1 MKSKEISRDDQIEDF
16 LRYVCQTSSE
26 PMGIEVDRA
35 EGCRITDRSGKKYL
49 DFISGIGVA
58 NLGHAH
64 PAVVKAVGDQA
75 ARYLHVMVYGEYIQ
89 EPQVRLAKR
98 LAQVVPL
105 PLSVTYFTNSGTEAN
120 EGALKTAKK
129 YTKRKKLVAF
139 KGGFHGDSQG
149 SLSVTGREVYRKPFR
164 PLLPD
169 VVFIPFNRLH
179 SLKTIDRRT
188 AAVIVEPIQGEGG
201 VNLPTDDFLPA
212 LRQRCN
218 ETGALLIFDEV
229 MTGMG
234 RTGKLFASQHWDVV
248 PDILVLAKALGGG
261 MPLGAFVSRPEI
273 MRTLS
278 ENPPLSHVTTF
289 GGHPVCC
296 AAGLAALDFLIEN
309 KLPERAERL
318 GQYLR
323 DRLNTLSRIGGVK
336 DVRGKGLLIG
346 FELNNANLTKR
357 FATNCRDAGLILG
370 WTLHSNTV
378 VRLAPPLIITEAELD
393 QGLEIMREALS
404 RATNQ

>member
-1 MKSKEISRDDQIEDF
+1 
-16 LRYVCQTSSE
+16 
-26 PMGIEVDRA
+26 MGIEVDRA
-35 EGCRITDRSGKKYL
+35 EGCWITDRSGKKFL
-49 DFISGIGVA
+49 DFISGIGVT

-64 PAVVKAVGDQA
+64 PAVVRAVADQTP
-75 ARYLHVMVYGEYIQ
+75 RYLHVMVYGEFIQ
-89 EPQVRLAKR
+89 EPQVRLAER
-98 LAQVVPL
+98 LAQVVPR

-149 SLSVTGREVYRKPFR
+149 SLSVTGREVYQKPFR

-169 VVFIPFNRLH
+169 VSFLPFNRLKP
-179 SLKTIDRRT
+179 LKAIDRRT

-201 VNLPTDDFLPA
+201 VNLPDDDFLPA
-212 LRQRCN
+212 LRKRCD

-261 MPLGAFVSRPEI
+261 MPLGAFIGRPEI

-309 KLPERAERL
+309 KLPERAERF
-318 GQYLR
+318 GQYLMN
-323 DRLNTLSRIGGVK
+323 RLKKLSDIGGVK

-346 FELNNANLTKR
+346 FELETANLTER
-357 FATNCRDAGLILG
+357 FVTNCHDAGLILG

-378 VRLAPPLIITEAELD
+378 IRLAPPLIITEQELD
-393 QGLEIMREALS
+393 QGLEMMREALS
-404 RATNQ
+404 KGLGK

>member
-1 MKSKEISRDDQIEDF
+1 
-16 LRYVCQTSSE
+16 
-26 PMGIEVDRA
+26 
-35 EGCRITDRSGKKYL
+35 
-49 DFISGIGVA
+49 
-58 NLGHAH
+58 
-64 PAVVKAVGDQA
+64 
-75 ARYLHVMVYGEYIQ
+75 
-89 EPQVRLAKR
+89 
-98 LAQVVPL
+98 
-105 PLSVTYFTNSGTEAN
+105 
-120 EGALKTAKK
+120 
-129 YTKRKKLVAF
+129 
-139 KGGFHGDSQG
+139 
-149 SLSVTGREVYRKPFR
+149 
-164 PLLPD
+164 
-169 VVFIPFNRLH
+169 
-179 SLKTIDRRT
+179 
-188 AAVIVEPIQGEGG
+188 
-201 VNLPTDDFLPA
+201 
-212 LRQRCN
+212 
-218 ETGALLIFDEV
+218 
-229 MTGMG
+229 
-234 RTGKLFASQHWDVV
+234 
-248 PDILVLAKALGGG
+248 
-261 MPLGAFVSRPEI
+261 

-404 RATNQ
+404 RATDQ

>member
-1 MKSKEISRDDQIEDF
+1 MNRELKKDF

-26 PMGIEVDRA
+26 PIGIEVDRA
-35 EGCRITDRSGKKYL
+35 EGCWIKDRSGKKYL

-64 PAVVKAVGDQA
+64 PAVVRAVADQA
-75 ARYLHVMVYGEYIQ
+75 DRYLHVMVYGEFIQ
-89 EPQVRLAKR
+89 EPQVRLAER
-98 LAQVVPL
+98 LAQVVPK

-129 YTKRKKLVAF
+129 YTRRKKLIAF

-149 SLSVTGREVYRKPFR
+149 SLSVTGREVYQKPFR
-164 PLLPD
+164 PLLPN
-169 VVFIPFNRLH
+169 VSFLPFNRTKP
-179 SLKTIDRRT
+179 LKAIDRRT

-201 VNLPTDDFLPA
+201 VNLPDDGFLAA
-212 LRQRCN
+212 LRHRCD
-218 ETGALLIFDEV
+218 ETGTLLIFDEV

-234 RTGKLFASQHWDVV
+234 RTGKLFASQHWNVV
-248 PDILVLAKALGGG
+248 PDLLVLAKALGGG
-261 MPLGAFVSRPEI
+261 MPLGAFIGRPEI
-273 MRTLS
+273 METLS
-278 ENPPLSHVTTF
+278 KDPPLSHVTTF

-318 GQYLR
+318 GQYLM
-323 DRLNTLSRIGGVK
+323 DRLKKMSDIGGVK

-346 FELNNANLTKR
+346 FELETAKLTER
-357 FATNCRDAGLILG
+357 FVRNCREAGLILG

-378 VRLAPPLIITEAELD
+378 VRLAPPLIMAEQEID
-393 QGLEIMREALS
+393 RGIEIMREALCKGL
-404 RATNQ
+404 RK

>member
-1 MKSKEISRDDQIEDF
+1 VKSKEISRDDQIEDF

>member
-1 MKSKEISRDDQIEDF
+1 
-16 LRYVCQTSSE
+16 
-26 PMGIEVDRA
+26 MGIEVDRA
-35 EGCRITDRSGKKYL
+35 EGCWITDRSGKKYL

-64 PAVVKAVGDQA
+64 PAVVRAVSDQA
-75 ARYLHVMVYGEYIQ
+75 VRYLHVMVYGEFIL
-89 EPQVRLAKR
+89 EPQVRLAER
-98 LAQVVPL
+98 LAQVVPR

-139 KGGFHGDSQG
+139 NGGFHGDSQG
-149 SLSVTGREVYRKPFR
+149 SLSVTGREVYQKPFR

-169 VVFIPFNRLH
+169 VSFLPFNRLK
-179 SLKTIDRRT
+179 SLKAIDRWT

-201 VNLPTDDFLPA
+201 VNLPDDDFLPA
-212 LRQRCN
+212 VRRRCD

-234 RTGKLFASQHWDVV
+234 RTGKLFASLHWDVV

-273 MRTLS
+273 MKTLS

-296 AAGLAALDFLIEN
+296 AAGLAALDFLLEN

-318 GQYLR
+318 GQYLMNQLKKFS
-323 DRLNTLSRIGGVK
+323 DIGGVK

-346 FELNNANLTKR
+346 FELETAKQTER
-357 FATNCRDAGLILG
+357 FVTHCRDAGLILG

-378 VRLAPPLIITEAELD
+378 IRLAPPLIITEQEID
-393 QGLEIMREALS
+393 QGLEVMREAL
-404 RATNQ
+404 

>member
-1 MKSKEISRDDQIEDF
+1 MNRELKKDF

-26 PMGIEVDRA
+26 PVGIEVDRA
-35 EGCRITDRSGKKYL
+35 EGCWIEDRSGKKYL

-64 PAVVKAVGDQA
+64 PAVVRAIADQA
-75 ARYLHVMVYGEYIQ
+75 DRYLHVMVYGEFIQ
-89 EPQVRLAKR
+89 EPQVRLAER
-98 LAQVVPL
+98 LAQVVPK

-129 YTKRKKLVAF
+129 YTRRKKLIAF

-149 SLSVTGREVYRKPFR
+149 SLSVTGREVYQKPFR
-164 PLLPD
+164 PLLPN
-169 VVFIPFNRLH
+169 VLFLPFNRTKP
-179 SLKTIDRRT
+179 LKAIDRRT

-201 VNLPTDDFLPA
+201 VKLPDDGFLAA
-212 LRQRCN
+212 LRQRCD
-218 ETGALLIFDEV
+218 ETGTLLIFDEV

-234 RTGKLFASQHWDVV
+234 RTGKLFASQHWNVV
-248 PDILVLAKALGGG
+248 PDLLVLAKALGGG
-261 MPLGAFVSRPEI
+261 MPLGAFIGRPEI
-273 MRTLS
+273 METLS
-278 ENPPLSHVTTF
+278 KDPPLSHVTTF

-318 GQYLR
+318 GQYLM
-323 DRLNTLSRIGGVK
+323 DRLKKMSDIGGVK

-346 FELNNANLTKR
+346 FELETAKLTER
-357 FATNCRDAGLILG
+357 FVRNCREAGLILG

-378 VRLAPPLIITEAELD
+378 VRLAPPLIMAEQEID
-393 QGLEIMREALS
+393 RGIEIMREALCKGL
-404 RATNQ
+404 RK

>member
-404 RATNQ
+404 RATDQ

>member
-1 MKSKEISRDDQIEDF
+1 MDLKLKDDF
-16 LRYVCQTSSE
+16 LRYVCQTSSQ
-26 PMGIEVDRA
+26 PMGIEVDHA
-35 EGCRITDRSGKKYL
+35 EGCWITDRSGDKFL

-64 PAVVKAVGDQA
+64 PAVVRAVADQA
-75 ARYLHVMVYGEYIQ
+75 VRYLHVMVYGEFIQ
-89 EPQVRLAKR
+89 KPQVRLAER
-98 LAQVVPL
+98 LAQVVPR

-129 YTKRKKLVAF
+129 FTKRKKLVAF

-149 SLSVTGREVYRKPFR
+149 SLSVTGREVYQKPFR

-169 VVFIPFNRLH
+169 VSFLPFNRIKP
-179 SLKTIDRRT
+179 LKAIDRWT

-201 VNLPTDDFLPA
+201 VNLPDDDFLPA
-212 LRQRCN
+212 VRRRCD

-273 MRTLS
+273 MKTLS

-296 AAGLAALDFLIEN
+296 AAGLAALDFLILN
-309 KLPERAERL
+309 KLPERAEQL
-318 GQYLR
+318 GQYLMNQ
-323 DRLNTLSRIGGVK
+323 LKKLSDIGGVK

-346 FELNNANLTKR
+346 LELKNAKLTER
-357 FATNCRDAGLILG
+357 FVANCRNAGLILG

-378 VRLAPPLIITEAELD
+378 IRLVPPLIITEQELD
-393 QGLEIMREALS
+393 QGLEIMQEALCKGLGK
-404 RATNQ
+404 

>member
-1 MKSKEISRDDQIEDF
+1 
-16 LRYVCQTSSE
+16 
-26 PMGIEVDRA
+26 MGLEVDRA
-35 EGCRITDRSGKKYL
+35 EGCWITDRSGKKFL

-64 PAVVKAVGDQA
+64 PAVVKAVSDQA
-75 ARYLHVMVYGEYIQ
+75 GRYLHVMVYGEFIQ
-89 EPQVRLAKR
+89 EPQVHLAER
-98 LAQVVPL
+98 LAQVVPR

-129 YTKRKKLVAF
+129 YTKRKKLIAF

-149 SLSVTGREVYRKPFR
+149 SLSVTGREVYQKPFR

-169 VVFIPFNRLH
+169 VSFLPFNRLT
-179 SLKTIDRRT
+179 SLMAIDRRT

-201 VNLPTDDFLPA
+201 VNLPNDDFLPA
-212 LRQRCN
+212 LRKRCD

-234 RTGKLFASQHWDVV
+234 RTGQLFASQYWNVV

-261 MPLGAFVSRPEI
+261 MPLGAFIGRPDI

-309 KLPERAERL
+309 KLPERGERI
-318 GQYLR
+318 GQYLMN
-323 DRLNTLSRIGGVK
+323 RLKKLSEIGGVK
-336 DVRGKGLLIG
+336 DVRGMGLLIG
-346 FELNNANLTKR
+346 LELKTANLTER
-357 FATNCRDAGLILG
+357 FVKNCRDAGLILG

-378 VRLAPPLIITEAELD
+378 VRLAPPLVISEQEVD
-393 QGLEIMREALS
+393 QGIKIMQEALCKGL
-404 RATNQ
+404 RK

>member
-64 PAVVKAVGDQA
+64 PVVVKAVGDQA

>member
-1 MKSKEISRDDQIEDF
+1 VKRKEIKQDSRTADF

-35 EGCRITDRSGKKYL
+35 EGCWITDRSGSKYL
-49 DFISGIGVA
+49 DFISGIGVV

-64 PAVVKAVGDQA
+64 PAVVKAVAEQA

-98 LAQVVPL
+98 LAQVVPP

-129 YTKRKKLVAF
+129 YMQRKKLVAF

-169 VVFIPFNRLH
+169 VTFIPFNRLNA
-179 SLKTIDRRT
+179 LKAIDRRT

-201 VNLPTDDFLPA
+201 VNLPNDEFLPA
-212 LRQRCN
+212 LRQRCD

-234 RTGKLFASQHWDVV
+234 RTGRLFASQHWNVV

-261 MPLGAFVSRPEI
+261 MPLGAFISRPEI
-273 MRTLS
+273 MKTLS
-278 ENPPLSHVTTF
+278 GNPPLSHVTTF

-296 AAGLAALDFLIEN
+296 AAGLAALDFLLEN

-318 GQYLR
+318 GQYLM
-323 DRLNTLSRIGGVK
+323 DRLKELSDIGGVK

-346 FELNNANLTKR
+346 FELETAILTER
-357 FATNCRDAGLILG
+357 FVTNCREAGLILG

-378 VRLAPPLIITEAELD
+378 IRLAPPLIITEQELD
-393 QGLEIMREALS
+393 RGLGIMRKALS
-404 RATNQ
+404 KATDQ